1 MNSKTVK
8 TFKDIS
14 RRSSIYMIFDNA
26 AAKNNLLKLKQL
38 EKEKGKEKENFK
50 SFPEEKSITLS
61 SNSYSNSNSKVT
73 SSKKNISSSI
83 SGSKMAPSKNNNKNK
98 LIQKILDYES
108 HHIYNQNRL
117 PVLTSSQTVLNEMK
131 NISQKDDYYKR
142 FVSENNFG
150 KKISKLNP
158 VYEDYSKNTR
168 EDNLLKMGLN
178 NEELNPLD
186 LLDKKNKRVFSVKS
200 FKKYDDFN
208 KYNFLDYP
216 FLKMLKNKNK
226 KNKNKKINKSQNKPI
241 LTLKENDNNI
251 NNDNDNNDNDKD
263 NINPMSSYNLNTF
276 SFAKKDEFSNYLIM
290 EFIKNNFPSILT
302 TKNNKNDLNDN
313 NSNKNQIRENKKYI
327 IKFLEENI
335 ETRKIYVIKDSTVIS
350 NPRII
355 PGFVIEIPSINY
367 LKKLQKAQRLYLYK
381 RFLKFISIQ
390 FRAKHNFSYIFD
402 KIGNLIMDLT
412 QITEK
417 DKYVFVSSIN
427 YFQGISLSVYRGLI
441 DLYIKYFG
449 QHKKKHFYFEESSID
464 ESSKISENNKKNY
477 LNNTDEIDDVYDIFF
492 SKSLISNKVK
502 DFKKRKKQVT
512 KQTSFTF
519 GINDN
524 EENNYE
530 YLYYSDNE
538 IRKKNLFNH
547 IFKNCKN
554 KIDFYLQSKNTIY
567 DKTLK
572 ELELKLSEN
581 KPKNK
586 NKQKKETININSLS
600 ADMLLREEYLTEKKS
615 KNKYLF
621 RTKKESKPLTNQN
634 IIDAFN
640 LLQRNDPTMDINK
653 FCIQKKLKK
662 NLPYVKQNIKDN
674 TDKYPFNHK
683 KTNKIYPSLF
693 NINVP
698 RVLKAHPN
706 YSLYELIKYYTKFK
720 SLINIWFNLYNNVHV
735 VDYGI
740 DFDTFYNCSDE
751 LSNEEIEFVKM
762 IYEKINDS
770 PSGILS
776 LEDYIEALNCIN
788 QKDAFHQ
795 FNLFKKIFL
804 NKDKKIL
811 SYKDVMD
818 ISLISIKR
826 IVKKNDTN
834 GDKKIIKDLAKF
846 LVNYIFKISNA
857 DVNKGIEVNKLKI
870 MLNSIGGE
878 NLDYLKMFLCF
889 REEK

>member
-1 MNSKTVK
+1 MNLKTVK

-38 EKEKGKEKENFK
+38 EKEKEKEKENFK
-50 SFPEEKSITLS
+50 SLPEEKSVSLS
-61 SNSYSNSNSKVT
+61 SKSYSSSNSKVT
-73 SSKKNISSSI
+73 SSKKDISASI
-83 SGSKMAPSKNNNKNK
+83 SGSKLAPSKNENK
-98 LIQKILDYES
+98 LIQKILES
-108 HHIYNQNRL
+108 ESEHIYNQNRL
-117 PVLTSSQTVLNEMK
+117 PILTNSQTVLNEMK

-150 KKISKLNP
+150 KKFCKLNP
-158 VYEDYSKNTR
+158 AYEDYSKNTR

-178 NEELNPLD
+178 NEESNPLD
-186 LLDKKNKRVFSVKS
+186 LLDKKNKRAFSIKS
-200 FKKYDDFN
+200 IKTYGNSN

-216 FLKMLKNKNK
+216 FLKMLKNKNN
-226 KNKNKKINKSQNKPI
+226 KNKNNKINKSQNKQI
-241 LTLKENDNNI
+241 LKLKENDNNI
-251 NNDNDNNDNDKD
+251 DNNNDEGKDND
-263 NINPMSSYNLNTF
+263 NINPMSSHNLNTF

-290 EFIKNNFPSILT
+290 EYIKNNFPSILT
-302 TKNNKNDLNDN
+302 TNNNKDNNIDN
-313 NSNKNQIRENKKYI
+313 NSNNNKNPIRENRKYI
-327 IKFLEENI
+327 LKFLEEKI

-367 LKKLQKAQRLYLYK
+367 LKKLKKPQKFYIYK
-381 RFLKFISIQ
+381 RFLKFISIK
-390 FRAKHNFSYIFD
+390 FRAKHNFCYIFD
-402 KIGNLIMDLT
+402 KTGNLILDLA
-412 QITEK
+412 QISEN

-427 YFQGISLSVYRGLI
+427 YFQGISLSVYKGLI
-441 DLYIKYFG
+441 ELYIKYFG
-449 QHKKKHFYFEESSID
+449 QNKKKYYYFEESSID

-492 SKSLISNKVK
+492 SKGLNLNKMK
-502 DFKKRKKQVT
+502 DFKKRKKQIS

-581 KPKNK
+581 KAKNK

-600 ADMLLREEYLTEKKS
+600 ADMLLREEYLTEKKL
-615 KNKYLF
+615 KNRYLF
-621 RTKKESKPLTNQN
+621 KTKKENKPLTNQN

-640 LLQRNDPTMDINK
+640 LLQRNDPSMDINK

-662 NLPYVKQNIKDN
+662 NLPYVRQNIKDN
-674 TDKYPFNHK
+674 TDKYPSNHR

-693 NINVP
+693 NINIP
-698 RVLKAHPN
+698 GLLKSHPK
-706 YSLYELIKYYTKFK
+706 YTLHELIKYYTKFK
-720 SLINIWFNLYNNVHV
+720 SLINIWFNLYNNVNV

-788 QKDAFHQ
+788 QKDSIHQ
-795 FNLFKKIFL
+795 FNLFTKIFL

-811 SYKDVMD
+811 YYKDVLD
-818 ISLISIKR
+818 IAIISIKR
-826 IVKKNDTN
+826 IVKRNDTN
-834 GDKKIIKDLAKF
+834 HDQNIIKDLAKF
-846 LVNYIFKISNA
+846 LANYIFKICNV
-857 DVNKGIEVNKLKI
+857 DVNKGIEVNRLKI
-870 MLNSIGGE
+870 MLNSIEGE

-889 REEK
+889 RDEK

>member
-1 MNSKTVK
+1 MNLKTVK

-14 RRSSIYMIFDNA
+14 RRSSIYIIFDNA

-38 EKEKGKEKENFK
+38 EKEKEKEKENIK
-50 SFPEEKSITLS
+50 SLPEEKSVTFS
-61 SNSYSNSNSKVT
+61 SKSYSNSKMT
-73 SSKKNISSSI
+73 SSKKDISASLSE
-83 SGSKMAPSKNNNKNK
+83 SKLVPSKNKNK
-98 LIQKILDYES
+98 LIKNILES
-108 HHIYNQNRL
+108 ESEHIYNQNRL
-117 PVLTSSQTVLNEMK
+117 PVLTNSQTVLNEMK

-142 FVSENNFG
+142 FVSETNFG
-150 KKISKLNP
+150 KKFSKLNP

-178 NEELNPLD
+178 NEETNPLD
-186 LLDKKNKRVFSVKS
+186 LLDKKNKRPFSIKS
-200 FKKYDDFN
+200 FKTYGSSYE
-208 KYNFLDYP
+208 YNYLEYP
-216 FLKMLKNKNK
+216 FLKMLKNKN
-226 KNKNKKINKSQNKPI
+226 NKINKSQNKPI
-241 LTLKENDNNI
+241 LKLKENDNTI
-251 NNDNDNNDNDKD
+251 GNDNKNDEGKDNDKIS
-263 NINPMSSYNLNTF
+263 NMSSYNLKTF

-290 EFIKNNFPSILT
+290 EFIKNNFPSVLA
-302 TKNNKNDLNDN
+302 TKNNIDN
-313 NSNKNQIRENKKYI
+313 NIDNKNNNKNPIREKKKYI
-327 IKFLEENI
+327 LKFLEEKV

-367 LKKLQKAQRLYLYK
+367 LKKLKKTERFYLFK

-402 KIGNLIMDLT
+402 KTGNLILDLA
-412 QITEK
+412 QISEN
-417 DKYVFVSSIN
+417 DKYVFASAIN
-427 YFQGISLSVYRGLI
+427 YFQGISLSVYKGLI
-441 DLYIKYFG
+441 ELYIKYFG
-449 QHKKKHFYFEESSID
+449 QHKKKYFYFEESSID

-492 SKSLISNKVK
+492 SKSLISNKIK
-502 DFKKRKKQVT
+502 DFKKRKKQIS

-524 EENNYE
+524 EDNNYE

-538 IRKKNLFNH
+538 TRKKNLFNH

-567 DKTLK
+567 DKTIK

-581 KPKNK
+581 KSKNK

-600 ADMLLREEYLTEKKS
+600 ANMLLREEYLTEKKL

-621 RTKKESKPLTNQN
+621 KTKKESQTLTNQN

-640 LLQRNDPTMDINK
+640 LLQRNDPSMDINK

-662 NLPYVKQNIKDN
+662 YLPYVKQNIKDN
-674 TDKYPFNHK
+674 TDKYPFNRR

-698 RVLKAHPN
+698 GLLKAHPK
-706 YSLYELIKYYTKFK
+706 YTLYELIKYYTKFK
-720 SLINIWFNLYNNVHV
+720 SLINIWLNLYNNVNV

-751 LSNEEIEFVKM
+751 LSNEEIEFVK
-762 IYEKINDS
+762 IVYEKINDS

-788 QKDAFHQ
+788 QKDVIHQ
-795 FNLFKKIFL
+795 FNLFAKIFL

-811 SYKDVMD
+811 SYKEALD

-846 LVNYIFKISNA
+846 LAKYIFKLCNA

-870 MLNSIGGE
+870 MLNSIEGE

-889 REEK
+889 RDEK